1 MVTVAPET
9 VRSLTLIEII
19 VVVTVFVEAVCGT
32 YDTLT
37 AVDTP

>member
-9 VRSLTLIEII
+9 VRSLMLIEII

-32 YDTLT
+32 
-37 AVDTP
+37 